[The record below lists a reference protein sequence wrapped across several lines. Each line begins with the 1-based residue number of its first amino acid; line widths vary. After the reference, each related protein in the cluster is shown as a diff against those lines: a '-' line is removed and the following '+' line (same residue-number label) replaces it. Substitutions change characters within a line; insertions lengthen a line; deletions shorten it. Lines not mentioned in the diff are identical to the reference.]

1 MLDVEAANALREQIN
16 IARAEKKL
24 PLLPMASMANAVKP
38 IKIKVTLD
46 KSLAASV
53 KPGSVLFVFAK
64 SLDGKGPPLAAKR
77 IGVDTFPIEL
87 ELSDADSLMPTA
99 KLSSQKKVSLSAR
112 ISIQGIANA
121 QVGDIEAD
129 ALVVDASSEN
139 PVEILL
145 SRVKK

>member
-1 MLDVEAANALREQIN
+1 
-16 IARAEKKL
+16 
-24 PLLPMASMANAVKP
+24 
-38 IKIKVTLD
+38 
-46 KSLAASV
+46 
-53 KPGSVLFVFAK
+53 
-64 SLDGKGPPLAAKR
+64 
-77 IGVDTFPIEL
+77 VDTFPIEL